1 MTKLWNDLKKNMKDW
16 STAAVEKAE
25 EVSKIA
31 VAKTEELTKISKIK
45 IEEHQLQRELSK
57 NYEEMGRMVTR
68 HAKDD
73 NMVNFSG
80 NQEFFNLVEK
90 IDKIQL
96 EIDAKEATIQRI
108 KEEYDLTDTD
118 VSAAVDEAEENL
130 HKDENQNDFE
140 TIVDTDPGDA
150 SEGDP
155 KEE

>member
-90 IDKIQL
+90 IEKIQL
-96 EIDAKEATIQRI
+96 EIDAKEAAIQRI

-118 VSAAVDEAEENL
+118 VSAAVDEAKANL
-130 HKDENQNDFE
+130 HKDEDQNDFE

>member
-57 NYEEMGRMVTR
+57 NYEEMGRMVAR
-68 HAKDD
+68 HAKED

-90 IDKIQL
+90 IDKIQV
-96 EIDAKEATIQRI
+96 EIDAKDAAVQRI

-118 VSAAVDEAEENL
+118 VSAAVDEAEANL

>member
-73 NMVNFSG
+73 NLVNFSG
-80 NQEFFNLVEK
+80 NQKFFNLVEK
-90 IDKIQL
+90 IDKLQV
-96 EIDAKEATIQRI
+96 EIDAKEVAIQRI

-118 VSAAVDEAEENL
+118 VSAAVSEAEENL
-130 HKDENQNDFE
+130 HKDENQTDFE
-140 TIVDTDPGDA
+140 TIVDTAPGEA

>member
-1 MTKLWNDLKKNMKDW
+1 MKDW

-90 IDKIQL
+90 IDKIQV
-96 EIDAKEATIQRI
+96 EIDVKEAAIQRI

-118 VSAAVDEAEENL
+118 VSAAVSEAEANL
-130 HKDENQNDFE
+130 HKDENQTDFE
-140 TIVDTDPGDA
+140 TIVDNAPGEA

>member
-96 EIDAKEATIQRI
+96 EIDAKEAAIQRI

-118 VSAAVDEAEENL
+118 VSAAVSEAEENL
-130 HKDENQNDFE
+130 DTDENQTDYE
-140 TIVDTDPGDA
+140 TIVETAPVDA

>member
-16 STAAVEKAE
+16 SAAAVEKAE

-90 IDKIQL
+90 IDKIQV
-96 EIDAKEATIQRI
+96 EIDAKDAAVQRI

-118 VSAAVDEAEENL
+118 VSAAVSEAEANL
-130 HKDENQNDFE
+130 GTNENQTDFE
-140 TIVDTDPGDA
+140 TNEKINPGDS
-150 SEGDP
+150 SEVDP
-155 KEE
+155 TEK

>member
-1 MTKLWNDLKKNMKDW
+1 MKDW

-96 EIDAKEATIQRI
+96 EIDGKEAAIQRI
-108 KEEYDLTDTD
+108 KEEYDLTYTD
-118 VSAAVDEAEENL
+118 VSAAVSEAEANL
-130 HKDENQNDFE
+130 HKDENQTDFE
-140 TIVDTDPGDA
+140 TIVDTAPGEA

>member
-1 MTKLWNDLKKNMKDW
+1 MKDW

-80 NQEFFNLVEK
+80 NQEFFNLVKK

-96 EIDAKEATIQRI
+96 EIDAKEAAIQRI

-118 VSAAVDEAEENL
+118 VSAAVDEAEANL

-140 TIVDTDPGDA
+140 TIVDTSPGEA
-150 SEGDP
+150 SEGEP

>member
-1 MTKLWNDLKKNMKDW
+1 MKDW

-45 IEEHQLQRELSK
+45 IEEDQLQRELSK

-96 EIDAKEATIQRI
+96 EIDAKEAAIQRI

-118 VSAAVDEAEENL
+118 VSAAVDEAEANL

>member
-1 MTKLWNDLKKNMKDW
+1 MKDW

-90 IDKIQL
+90 IDKIQV
-96 EIDAKEATIQRI
+96 EIDAKEAAIQRI

-118 VSAAVDEAEENL
+118 VSAAVNEAEANL
-130 HKDENQNDFE
+130 NTDENQTDFE
-140 TIVDTDPGDA
+140 TIVDTAPGEA
-150 SEGDP
+150 FEGDP

>member
-1 MTKLWNDLKKNMKDW
+1 MKDW

-96 EIDAKEATIQRI
+96 EIDAKEAAIQRI

-118 VSAAVDEAEENL
+118 VSAAVNEAEENL
-130 HKDENQNDFE
+130 HTDENQTDFE
-140 TIVDTDPGDA
+140 TIVDTAPGEA

>member
-31 VAKTEELTKISKIK
+31 VAKTEEITKISKIK
-45 IEEHQLQRELSK
+45 IEAHQLQRELSK
-57 NYEEMGRMVTR
+57 NYEEMGRKVTR

-90 IDKIQL
+90 IDKIQV
-96 EIDAKEATIQRI
+96 EIDAKEAAIQRI
-108 KEEYDLTDTD
+108 KDEYDLTDTD
-118 VSAAVDEAEENL
+118 VSAAVSEAEANL
-130 HKDENQNDFE
+130 HIDENQTDYE
-140 TIVDTDPGDA
+140 TIVETAPVDA

-155 KEE
+155 KEK

>member
-80 NQEFFNLVEK
+80 NQEFFNLIEK

-96 EIDAKEATIQRI
+96 EIDSKEAAIQRI

-118 VSAAVDEAEENL
+118 VSAAVNEAEENL
-130 HKDENQNDFE
+130 HTDESQTDFE
-140 TIVDTDPGDA
+140 TIVETAPGEA

>member
-80 NQEFFNLVEK
+80 NQEFFNLIEK
-90 IDKIQL
+90 IEKLQV
-96 EIDAKEATIQRI
+96 EIDSKEVAIQRI

-118 VSAAVDEAEENL
+118 VSAAVSEAEANL
-130 HKDENQNDFE
+130 HKDENQTDFE
-140 TIVDTDPGDA
+140 TIVDNAPGAA

>member
-57 NYEEMGRMVTR
+57 NYEDMGRMVTR

-90 IDKIQL
+90 IDKIQA
-96 EIDAKEATIQRI
+96 EIDTKGAAIQRI
-108 KEEYDLTDTD
+108 KDEYDLTDTD
-118 VSAAVDEAEENL
+118 VSAAVSEAEANL
-130 HKDENQNDFE
+130 HTDDNQTDFE
-140 TIVDTDPGDA
+140 TTVETAPEEA

>member
-96 EIDAKEATIQRI
+96 EIDAKEAAIQRI

-118 VSAAVDEAEENL
+118 VSAAVDEAEANL

>member
-90 IDKIQL
+90 IDKLQV
-96 EIDAKEATIQRI
+96 EIDAKEVAIQRI

-118 VSAAVDEAEENL
+118 VRAAVSEAEANL
-130 HKDENQNDFE
+130 HKDENQTDFE
-140 TIVDTDPGDA
+140 TIVDNAPGEA

>member
-1 MTKLWNDLKKNMKDW
+1 MKDW

-90 IDKIQL
+90 IDKIQV
-96 EIDAKEATIQRI
+96 EIDAKEAAIQRI

-118 VSAAVDEAEENL
+118 VSAAVNEAEANL
-130 HKDENQNDFE
+130 HTEKNQTNFDTIIENAQG
-140 TIVDTDPGDA
+140 DTTKG
-150 SEGDP
+150 EL
-155 KEE
+155 KE

>member
-45 IEEHQLQRELSK
+45 IEDHQLQRELSK

-90 IDKIQL
+90 IEKIQV
-96 EIDAKEATIQRI
+96 EICLLYTSPSPRD
-108 KEEYDLTDTD
+108 
-118 VSAAVDEAEENL
+118 
-130 HKDENQNDFE
+130 
-140 TIVDTDPGDA
+140 
-150 SEGDP
+150 
-155 KEE
+155 

>member
-57 NYEEMGRMVTR
+57 NYEKMGRMVTS
-68 HAKDD
+68 HARDD

-96 EIDAKEATIQRI
+96 EIDAKEAAIQRI

-118 VSAAVDEAEENL
+118 VSAAVNEAEENL
-130 HKDENQNDFE
+130 HTDENQTDFE
-140 TIVDTDPGDA
+140 TIVDTAPGEA

>member
-1 MTKLWNDLKKNMKDW
+1 MTRLWNDLKKNMKDW

-96 EIDAKEATIQRI
+96 EIDAKEAAIQRI

-118 VSAAVDEAEENL
+118 VSAAVDEAEANL

>member
-96 EIDAKEATIQRI
+96 EIDAKEAAIQRI

-118 VSAAVDEAEENL
+118 VSAAVSEAEANL
-130 HKDENQNDFE
+130 HKDENQTDFE
-140 TIVDTDPGDA
+140 TIVDNAPGAA

>member
-1 MTKLWNDLKKNMKDW
+1 MKDW

-57 NYEEMGRMVTR
+57 NYEGMGRMVTR

-96 EIDAKEATIQRI
+96 EIDAKEAAIQRI

-118 VSAAVDEAEENL
+118 VSAAVNEAEENL
-130 HKDENQNDFE
+130 HTDENQTDFE
-140 TIVDTDPGDA
+140 TIVDTAPGEA

>member
-1 MTKLWNDLKKNMKDW
+1 MKDW

-57 NYEEMGRMVTR
+57 NYEKMGRMVTR

-96 EIDAKEATIQRI
+96 EIDAKEAAIQRI

-118 VSAAVDEAEENL
+118 VSAAVDEAEANL

>member
-31 VAKTEELTKISKIK
+31 VAKTEEITKISKIK
-45 IEEHQLQRELSK
+45 IEAHQLQRELSK
-57 NYEEMGRMVTR
+57 NYEEMGRKVTR

-90 IDKIQL
+90 IDKIQV
-96 EIDAKEATIQRI
+96 EIDAKEAAIQRI
-108 KEEYDLTDTD
+108 KDEYDLTDTD
-118 VSAAVDEAEENL
+118 VSAAVSEAEANL
-130 HKDENQNDFE
+130 HIDENQTDYE
-140 TIVDTDPGDA
+140 TIVETAPVDA

>member
-1 MTKLWNDLKKNMKDW
+1 MKDW

-96 EIDAKEATIQRI
+96 EIVAKEAAIQRI

-118 VSAAVDEAEENL
+118 VSAAVDEAEANL
-130 HKDENQNDFE
+130 HKDEHQNDFE
-140 TIVDTDPGDA
+140 TIVATDPGDA

-155 KEE
+155 KEK